1 MYQDTNKRN
10 SPPPIVF
17 IIVLGLIGFGAYK
30 FLPGLLNAKSSNT
43 STPTTSASGAI
54 ASRISLGN
62 RLLVTSQTTAEKKAG
77 VEAFVNGDYQAAVKK
92 FQDSLQQNRNDP
104 ETIIYLN
111 NAIIYLNKTPASNG
125 SPLKIAVS
133 VPIGS
138 NPNVA
143 QEILRGVAQAQDEI
157 NNSGGINGAKLQV
170 EIVNDDNSPEVI
182 RDVAKALT
190 NDASI
195 LAVIGHNASNAS
207 LEAAPIYQQEKLVMV
222 TPTSF
227 ANNLSGFGSYI
238 FRTVPNISLMA
249 APLAE
254 YAVKTAGQTNIAVC
268 YDSQAPDNISFKDEF
283 VASLTAAGGKLVPTV
298 CDFSLPS
305 FNAENAL
312 ADAVTKGAQGL
323 MVAPHIDRID
333 RAISLARSNRGK
345 LPLYGSTTLYT
356 FQTLKDGQ
364 KDVDGLVLPV
374 PWHPETNPG
383 SRFPEN
389 ARQRWGG
396 IVNWRTA
403 TSFDATQAVIAGLRQ
418 SNTREGLQQALRN
431 ASFSAAGSS
440 EDVKFLPTGDR
451 AGKPI
456 LVQVKQ
462 GGSTGYNFVPLR

>member
-1 MYQDTNKRN
+1 MYQDTNKRK

-17 IIVLGLIGFGAYK
+17 IIIFGLIGFGAYK
-30 FLPGLLNAKSSNT
+30 FLPGLFASKSSD
-43 STPTTSASGAI
+43 TPTSGTSPSGTSPSGAI
-54 ASRISLGN
+54 ANRISLGN
-62 RLLVTSQTTAEKKAG
+62 QILVTSQTTAEKQAG
-77 VEAFVNGDYQAAVKK
+77 VQAFADGNYQSAAEY
-92 FQDSLQQNRNDP
+92 FQKSLQQNRNDP
-104 ETIIYLN
+104 ETLIYLN
-111 NAIIYLNKTPASNG
+111 NATASNG
-125 SPLKIAVS
+125 SFLKIAVS
-133 VPIGS
+133 APIGS

-170 EIVNDDNSPEVI
+170 EIVNDDNSPEVV
-182 RDVAKALT
+182 REVAKTLT
-190 NDASI
+190 KDPSI

-227 ANNLSGFGSYI
+227 ANNLSGLGSYI
-238 FRTVPNISLMA
+238 FRTVPNISVMA

-305 FNAENAL
+305 FNAEKAL
-312 ADAVTKGAQGL
+312 ADAVSKGAQGL
-323 MVAPHIDRID
+323 MLAPHVDRID
-333 RAISLARSNRGK
+333 RAISLARINRGK

-356 FQTLKDGQ
+356 FQTLKEGQ

-389 ARQRWGG
+389 SRQRWGG

-418 SNTREGLQQALRN
+418 SNTRFGLQQALRN
-431 ASFSAAGSS
+431 PNFSAAGSS
-440 EDVKFLPTGDR
+440 EDVKFLPAGDR